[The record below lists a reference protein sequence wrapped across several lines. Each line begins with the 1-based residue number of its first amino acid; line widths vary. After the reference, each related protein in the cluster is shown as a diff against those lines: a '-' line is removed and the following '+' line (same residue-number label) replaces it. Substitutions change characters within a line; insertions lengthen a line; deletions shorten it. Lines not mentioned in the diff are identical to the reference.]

1 MTDNSLP
8 KPVPKTLPTPSNDH
22 LLDNSSTQTAPALP
36 LSNDGGVMTSS
47 QQPQN
52 SSPAPTS
59 VASNNES
66 IVSTPVS
73 FPSSSSTPPVSP
85 TPKVVATPQPSSS
98 SSQNTGP
105 IQGASKP
112 NVLAGGQAPTMS
124 TAIPQP
130 SSFVT
135 PSTNSG
141 VTAASV
147 GVPPQAPSVS
157 PSANA
162 APASATSSTTST
174 TASLGGAKP
183 LLTQSLNT
191 VPTSSSPNVV
201 PTTTAPSGVKPIST
215 VPGTPPLGIR
225 PVPPQATPPVATAQM
240 GAVAASSV
248 VGSTPTVPP
257 QSSSPVPS
265 SPVQPQSAQPK
276 KPPLRFLPLILLIVA
291 LVAVVGGGVWF
302 FFNRQTEE
310 SPSTTPV
317 VNNQTEIS
325 YWGLW
330 EPSTVMATV
339 IANFEAQNP
348 GVKVNYTQQSHREY
362 RERLQTA
369 IASGQGPD
377 VFRFHASWTPMMRN
391 ELSPVPD
398 RIMTGAEFAATFYPT
413 AVQQLSL
420 SGRPVGMPMMY
431 DGLGLYYNKDIFAVA
446 NKTVPKDWEEV
457 KQTAEELTIRSGSAI
472 SRGGIALGTAS
483 NVEHFSDILGLMLL
497 QNGADPADPTT
508 PAGQD
513 AAAFYTSFAQ
523 TLRVWDDTL
532 PMATVAFS
540 KGDVAMMIAPS
551 WRVHEIKA
559 LNPNLNFDIAPVPQL
574 PGAERV
580 TWATYWAEGVSEQSR
595 QKDLAW
601 RFVQY
606 LTSAEVQKLLYSEA
620 RKERAFGEIYS
631 RTDLAGELVNEPYVA
646 AYIEDAPYAK
656 SWYLNGYTHDN
667 GLNDRTI
674 KYYQDAINASTSQ
687 GSLST
692 ALPTVKQGV
701 TQVLQQYGITVAA
714 PISQP

>member
-8 KPVPKTLPTPSNDH
+8 KPVPKTLPAPSNDH
-22 LLDNSSTQTAPALP
+22 LLDDSSTQSAPALP
-36 LSNDGGVMTSS
+36 LSNDGGLKSAS

-52 SSPAPTS
+52 SSPSPTS
-59 VASNNES
+59 VPATSEPISSNLMS
-66 IVSTPVS
+66 DPV
-73 FPSSSSTPPVSP
+73 PSSTPPVSP
-85 TPKVVATPQPSSS
+85 TPKVVPTTPPPSIFSA
-98 SSQNTGP
+98 QNTSTVP
-105 IQGASKP
+105 AASKP
-112 NVLAGGQAPTMS
+112 SVPASGQSTTMPAS
-124 TAIPQP
+124 APQP
-130 SSFVT
+130 SSFHPPST
-135 PSTNSG
+135 PSG
-141 VTAASV
+141 GTAAPV

-157 PSANA
+157 PSAA
-162 APASATSSTTST
+162 ATPASTFST
-174 TASLGGAKP
+174 TAPLGGAKP
-183 LLTQSLNT
+183 LPTQPLNT
-191 VPTSSSPNVV
+191 VATTSSPSVAPTATSP
-201 PTTTAPSGVKPIST
+201 GEVKPLSS
-215 VPGTPPLGIR
+215 VPGTPPLSMR
-225 PVPPQATPPVATAQM
+225 PGPTQSTPPVATAPM
-240 GAVAASSV
+240 VAVAASSV

-291 LVAVVGGGVWF
+291 LIAVVGGGVWF

-701 TQVLQQYGITVAA
+701 AQVLQQYGIAVAA
-714 PISQP
+714 PSSQP